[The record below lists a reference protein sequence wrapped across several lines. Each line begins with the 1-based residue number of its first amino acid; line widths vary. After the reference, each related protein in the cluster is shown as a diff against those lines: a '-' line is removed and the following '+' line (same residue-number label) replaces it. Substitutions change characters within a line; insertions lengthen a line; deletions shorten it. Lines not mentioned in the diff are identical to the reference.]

1 MDCRVDTRTIGLDT
15 WDFSRMNWQIL
26 VQCSFG
32 WLCDQWMY
40 WISGLVGGQIA
51 GDGWMDDF

>member
-1 MDCRVDTRTIGLDT
+1 MDTRTIGLDT